1 MTDIDFE
8 ELDRAVNSLMNQ
20 RQQDSD
26 RASDNPTTDDKKTEI
41 AAVADDKKLETTSV
55 PETQTTTPAP
65 VAEVE
70 KTEIKPISESNE
82 PKESTPTEEPV
93 APSSTFG
100 HVFIAPEAKPEVV
113 SEAKPEV
120 TPEPEATHSP
130 EATGTQLESV
140 IEEPA
145 QSEPSEAAAADQ
157 ATDKTPAPEAE
168 DKAEKPV
175 FAPPVTPRHTG
186 RVMDVVAPS
195 SMGAATM
202 TARPASAVTRT
213 NTVVADPMV
222 NPVRAPR
229 MDASDGHESASS
241 NTPAETAAPALDT
254 TELANAISQSLSS
267 TDQSAD
273 TSSFGE
279 TAAEQPAS
287 SSLASPFLS
296 NASANIEKRPLGSY
310 GAGNTSDKN
319 GEVSMVSPDLM
330 GTEVTDDARPA
341 PEKNDL
347 GGKPRLSLE
356 PSSEVAAEESVGM
369 NSDLD
374 RELMA
379 LEMGIEGEL
388 ADGKSEAPEEE
399 QTPEVAATVAEL
411 DSLTNESNAAQA
423 DAPEESVVGHEQPV
437 VEVESEST
445 PQSVPS
451 FEQQAAASVMSSN
464 EPVETSTPEPAP
476 MFEAAAAQPQ
486 PVEEKK
492 PSGVMSFIIILILL
506 LLGAGGGAAAYYFL
520 LVQ

>member
-20 RQQDSD
+20 RRQDSD
-26 RASDNPTTDDKKTEI
+26 RASDSPAADDKKTEI
-41 AAVADDKKLETTSV
+41 AAVADDKKPEMTSV
-55 PETQTTTPAP
+55 SETQTITPAP

-100 HVFIAPEAKPEVV
+100 HVFIAPEAKPEV
-113 SEAKPEV
+113 

-130 EATGTQLESV
+130 ETTGTQSEPV

-145 QSEPSEAAAADQ
+145 QSEPSEAAATDQ
-157 ATDKTPAPEAE
+157 ATDKTPALEAE

-175 FAPPVTPRHTG
+175 FAPPITPRHTG

-195 SMGAATM
+195 SVSAAAMST
-202 TARPASAVTRT
+202 RPASAVRT

-229 MDASDGHESASS
+229 IDMSGNNESESS
-241 NTPAETAAPALDT
+241 STPAETAAPTLDT
-254 TELANAISQSLSS
+254 TDLANAISQSLSS
-267 TDQSAD
+267 TEQSAD

-296 NASANIEKRPLGSY
+296 NASATIEKRPLGSY
-310 GAGNTSDKN
+310 GAGNTSYEN
-319 GEVSMVSPDLM
+319 SEVSMVSPGLM
-330 GTEVTDDARPA
+330 GTEATDDVHPA

-347 GGKPRLSLE
+347 GSKPRLSLE

-388 ADGKSEAPEEE
+388 ADGNSEAPEEE

-411 DSLTNESNAAQA
+411 DSLTNESNAIEA
-423 DAPEESVVGHEQPV
+423 DAPEESAVEHEQPAA
-437 VEVESEST
+437 EVEGEST
-445 PQSVPS
+445 PQSAPS

>member
-26 RASDNPTTDDKKTEI
+26 RASDSPVTDDKKAET
-41 AAVADDKKLETTSV
+41 ASVADDKKIETTSV
-55 PETQTTTPAP
+55 SETQTTTPAP

-82 PKESTPTEEPV
+82 PKESTPAEEPV

-100 HVFIAPEAKPEVV
+100 HVFIAPEAKPEA
-113 SEAKPEV
+113 SS
-120 TPEPEATHSP
+120 EPEATDSP
-130 EATGTQLESV
+130 EATDAQPEPTV
-140 IEEPA
+140 EEPV
-145 QSEPSEAAAADQ
+145 QSEPVVADQ
-157 ATDKTPAPEAE
+157 VADEAPAPEVE
-168 DKAEKPV
+168 DKAEKSV

-195 SMGAATM
+195 SMSAAAM
-202 TARPASAVTRT
+202 TARPASAATRT

-229 MDASDGHESASS
+229 MDASGGHESASS

-267 TDQSAD
+267 TEQSAD
-273 TSSFGE
+273 TSSFAQA
-279 TAAEQPAS
+279 TAEQPAT
-287 SSLASPFLS
+287 SLASPFVS
-296 NASANIEKRPLGSY
+296 NASATIEKRPLGSY
-310 GAGNTSDKN
+310 GAGNTSDEN
-319 GEVSMVSPDLM
+319 SEVSMVSPDLM
-330 GTEVTDDARPA
+330 GTEATDDARPA

-388 ADGKSEAPEEE
+388 ADGNNEAPEEE

-423 DAPEESVVGHEQPV
+423 DAPEESAVGHEQPAA
-437 VEVESEST
+437 EVESENT
-445 PQSVPS
+445 PQSAPS
-451 FEQQAAASVMSSN
+451 FEQQAAVSAMNSN

-476 MFEAAAAQPQ
+476 MFEAAAVQPQ

>member
-26 RASDNPTTDDKKTEI
+26 RASDSPVTDDKKAET
-41 AAVADDKKLETTSV
+41 ASVADDKKIETTSV
-55 PETQTTTPAP
+55 SETQTTTPAP

-82 PKESTPTEEPV
+82 PKESTPAEEPV

-113 SEAKPEV
+113 PEAKPEV

-130 EATGTQLESV
+130 EATGTQSESV
-140 IEEPA
+140 IGEPA

-175 FAPPVTPRHTG
+175 FAPPITPRHTG

-195 SMGAATM
+195 SVGTAAMST
-202 TARPASAVTRT
+202 RPASSVRT

-229 MDASDGHESASS
+229 MDASGGHESASS
-241 NTPAETAAPALDT
+241 NTPAETAAPTLDT
-254 TELANAISQSLSS
+254 TDLANAISQSLSS
-267 TDQSAD
+267 TEQSA
-273 TSSFGE
+273 T
-279 TAAEQPAS
+279 
-287 SSLASPFLS
+287 SSLASPFVS
-296 NASANIEKRPLGSY
+296 NASATIEKRPLGSY
-310 GAGNTSDKN
+310 GAGNTSDEN

-330 GTEVTDDARPA
+330 GAEATDDVRPA

-388 ADGKSEAPEEE
+388 ADGNSEAPEEE

-411 DSLTNESNAAQA
+411 DSLTNESSAAQA
-423 DAPEESVVGHEQPV
+423 DAPEESAVGHEQPAA
-437 VEVESEST
+437 EVESEST

-451 FEQQAAASVMSSN
+451 FEQQAAVSVMSSN

>member
-20 RQQDSD
+20 RRQDSD
-26 RASDNPTTDDKKTEI
+26 RASDSPAADDKKTEI
-41 AAVADDKKLETTSV
+41 ASVADDKK
-55 PETQTTTPAP
+55 PETISVADSQTVDTAPA
-65 VAEVE
+65 AEVE

-82 PKESTPTEEPV
+82 PKEPAPAEEPT
-93 APSSTFG
+93 APVSTSG
-100 HVFIAPEAKPEVV
+100 HVFTAPEAKPEVV
-113 SEAKPEV
+113 PEVKPEV
-120 TPEPEATHSP
+120 TPESEATHSP
-130 EATGTQLESV
+130 EATGAQSESV
-140 IEEPA
+140 VEEPA
-145 QSEPSEAAAADQ
+145 QSEPSEAAVTDQ
-157 ATDKTPAPEAE
+157 AVDETPAPEAE
-168 DKAEKPV
+168 DKTEKPV
-175 FAPPVTPRHTG
+175 FVPPVTPRHTG

-195 SMGAATM
+195 SMSAAAMST
-202 TARPASAVTRT
+202 RPASAAART

-222 NPVRAPR
+222 NPVRTPR
-229 MDASDGHESASS
+229 MDISGGHDSVSS
-241 NTPAETAAPALDT
+241 NTPVETAAPTLDT
-254 TELANAISQSLSS
+254 TDLANAISQSLSS
-267 TDQSAD
+267 TEQPAD
-273 TSSFGE
+273 TSSF
-279 TAAEQPAS
+279 AEAPSEQSAT
-287 SSLASPFLS
+287 SSLASPFVS
-296 NASANIEKRPLGSY
+296 NASATIEKRPLGSY
-310 GAGNTSDKN
+310 GSGNTSDEN
-319 GEVSMVSPDLM
+319 SEVSMASPDLM
-330 GTEVTDDARPA
+330 GTEATDDARPA

-388 ADGKSEAPEEE
+388 ADGESEAPEEE

-411 DSLTNESNAAQA
+411 NSLTNESNAAQA

-445 PQSVPS
+445 PQSAPS

-464 EPVETSTPEPAP
+464 EPAETSTSEPAP

>member
-20 RQQDSD
+20 RRQDSD
-26 RASDNPTTDDKKTEI
+26 RASDSPAADDKKTE
-41 AAVADDKKLETTSV
+41 AASVADDKKPEATSV
-55 PETQTTTPAP
+55 ADSQAADAAP
-65 VAEVE
+65 TAEVE

-82 PKESTPTEEPV
+82 PKEPAPAEEPT
-93 APSSTFG
+93 APASTSG
-100 HVFIAPEAKPEVV
+100 HVFIAPETRPEVV
-113 SEAKPEV
+113 PEAKPEI
-120 TPEPEATHSP
+120 TPESEATHSP
-130 EATGTQLESV
+130 EVTNTQPGFV
-140 IEEPA
+140 VEEPA
-145 QSEPSEAAAADQ
+145 QPEPSEVAVTDQ

-168 DKAEKPV
+168 DKPEKSV

-186 RVMDVVAPS
+186 RVMDVVPPS
-195 SMGAATM
+195 SMSTAAMST
-202 TARPASAVTRT
+202 RPASAVRT

-229 MDASDGHESASS
+229 MDMSGGHESVSS
-241 NTPAETAAPALDT
+241 NTPVETAAPTLDT
-254 TELANAISQSLSS
+254 TDLANAISQSLSS
-267 TDQSAD
+267 TEQPAD

-287 SSLASPFLS
+287 SSLASPFVN
-296 NASANIEKRPLGSY
+296 NASVTIEKRPLGSY
-310 GAGNTSDKN
+310 GVGNASDEN
-319 GEVSMVSPDLM
+319 SEVSMVSSDLM
-330 GTEVTDDARPA
+330 GTEATDDAQPA
-341 PEKNDL
+341 PEKNGL

-379 LEMGIEGEL
+379 LEMGIKSEL
-388 ADGKSEAPEEE
+388 ADGDADASEEE

-411 DSLTNESNAAQA
+411 DSLTNESSAAEA
-423 DAPEESVVGHEQPV
+423 DTPEESAVENDQPAA
-437 VEVESEST
+437 ELASDSASQPT
-445 PQSVPS
+445 PT
-451 FEQQAAASVMSSN
+451 FDQQAAVATNAN
-464 EPVETSTPEPAP
+464 EPAESSTPEPAP

-486 PVEEKK
+486 PIEEKK

>member
-26 RASDNPTTDDKKTEI
+26 RASDSPVTDDKKAET
-41 AAVADDKKLETTSV
+41 ASVADDKKIETTSV
-55 PETQTTTPAP
+55 SETQTTTPAP

-100 HVFIAPEAKPEVV
+100 HVFIAPEAKPEA
-113 SEAKPEV
+113 SS
-120 TPEPEATHSP
+120 EPEATDSP
-130 EATGTQLESV
+130 EATDAQPEPTV
-140 IEEPA
+140 EEPV
-145 QSEPSEAAAADQ
+145 QSEPVVADQ
-157 ATDKTPAPEAE
+157 VADEAPAPEVE
-168 DKAEKPV
+168 DKAEKSV

-195 SMGAATM
+195 SMSAAAM
-202 TARPASAVTRT
+202 TARPASAATRT

-229 MDASDGHESASS
+229 MDASGNHKSESSS
-241 NTPAETAAPALDT
+241 TPAETAAPTLDT
-254 TELANAISQSLSS
+254 TDLANAISQSLSS
-267 TDQSAD
+267 TEQSAD
-273 TSSFGE
+273 TSSFAQA
-279 TAAEQPAS
+279 TAEQPAT
-287 SSLASPFLS
+287 SLASPFVS
-296 NASANIEKRPLGSY
+296 NASATIEKRPLGSY
-310 GAGNTSDKN
+310 GAGNTSDEN

-330 GTEVTDDARPA
+330 GTEATDDARPA

-388 ADGKSEAPEEE
+388 ADGNSEAPEEE

-437 VEVESEST
+437 AEVESENT
-445 PQSVPS
+445 PRSAPS

>member
-26 RASDNPTTDDKKTEI
+26 RASGSPAADDKKTE
-41 AAVADDKKLETTSV
+41 AASVADDKKPETTSV
-55 PETQTTTPAP
+55 TDSQPADTAP
-65 VAEVE
+65 VVEAE

-82 PKESTPTEEPV
+82 PKEPAPAKEPT
-93 APSSTFG
+93 APASTFG

-113 SEAKPEV
+113 PEVKPEI

-130 EATGTQLESV
+130 EATNTQPESV
-140 IEEPA
+140 VEELA
-145 QSEPSEAAAADQ
+145 QSEPSEAAVTDQ
-157 ATDKTPAPEAE
+157 AVDETPAPEAE
-168 DKAEKPV
+168 DKTEKPV
-175 FAPPVTPRHTG
+175 FVPPVTPRHTG

-195 SMGAATM
+195 SMSTAAMST
-202 TARPASAVTRT
+202 RPASAVART

-222 NPVRAPR
+222 NPVRTPR
-229 MDASDGHESASS
+229 MDISGGHESVSS
-241 NTPAETAAPALDT
+241 NTPVETAAPTLDT

-279 TAAEQPAS
+279 TAAGQPTS

-296 NASANIEKRPLGSY
+296 NASATIEKRPLGSY
-310 GAGNTSDKN
+310 GAGNGSDEN
-319 GEVSMVSPDLM
+319 SEASMVSPDLM
-330 GTEVTDDARPA
+330 GTEATDDARPA

-411 DSLTNESNAAQA
+411 DSLTNESSAVEM
-423 DAPEESVVGHEQPV
+423 DAPEESAVEHEQPA
-437 VEVESEST
+437 VEVDSESASQLT
-445 PQSVPS
+445 PM
-451 FEQQAAASVMSSN
+451 FDQQAAVAMNAN
-464 EPVETSTPEPAP
+464 EPAESSTPEPAP

-486 PVEEKK
+486 PIEEKK
-492 PSGVMSFIIILILL
+492 PSGVLSFIIILILL

>member
-26 RASDNPTTDDKKTEI
+26 RASDSPVTDDKKAET
-41 AAVADDKKLETTSV
+41 ASVADDKKLETTSV
-55 PETQTTTPAP
+55 SDTQTTTPAP

-70 KTEIKPISESNE
+70 RTEIKPISESNE

-100 HVFIAPEAKPEVV
+100 HVFIAPEAKPEA
-113 SEAKPEV
+113 SS
-120 TPEPEATHSP
+120 EPEATHSP
-130 EATGTQLESV
+130 ETTD
-140 IEEPA
+140 A
-145 QSEPSEAAAADQ
+145 QSEPMVEEPVQPEPVVADQ
-157 ATDKTPAPEAE
+157 VADEAPAPEVE
-168 DKAEKPV
+168 DKAEKSV

-195 SMGAATM
+195 SMSAAAM

-296 NASANIEKRPLGSY
+296 NASATIEKRPLGSY

-411 DSLTNESNAAQA
+411 DSLTNEASAAQA
-423 DAPEESVVGHEQPV
+423 DAPEESAVGHEQPAA
-437 VEVESEST
+437 EVESENT
-445 PQSVPS
+445 PQSAPS

>member
-26 RASDNPTTDDKKTEI
+26 RASDSPVTDDKKAET
-41 AAVADDKKLETTSV
+41 ASVADDKKIETTSV
-55 PETQTTTPAP
+55 SETQTTTPAP

-82 PKESTPTEEPV
+82 PKESTPAEEPV

-100 HVFIAPEAKPEVV
+100 HVFIAPEAKPEA
-113 SEAKPEV
+113 SS
-120 TPEPEATHSP
+120 EPEATDSP
-130 EATGTQLESV
+130 EATDAQPEPTV
-140 IEEPA
+140 EEPV
-145 QSEPSEAAAADQ
+145 QSEPVVADQ
-157 ATDKTPAPEAE
+157 VADEAPAPEVE
-168 DKAEKPV
+168 DKAEKSV

-195 SMGAATM
+195 SMSAAAM
-202 TARPASAVTRT
+202 TARPASAATRT

-229 MDASDGHESASS
+229 MDASGGHESASS
-241 NTPAETAAPALDT
+241 NTPAETAAPTLDT
-254 TELANAISQSLSS
+254 TELANTISQSLSS

-296 NASANIEKRPLGSY
+296 NASATIEKRPLGSY
-310 GAGNTSDKN
+310 GAGNASDEN
-319 GEVSMVSPDLM
+319 SEVSMVSPDLM
-330 GTEVTDDARPA
+330 GAEATDDTQPA

-356 PSSEVAAEESVGM
+356 PSPEVAAEESVST

-379 LEMGIEGEL
+379 LEMGIKSEL
-388 ADGKSEAPEEE
+388 ADGDADASEEE
-399 QTPEVAATVAEL
+399 QMPEVAATVAEL
-411 DSLTNESNAAQA
+411 DSLTNESSTAET
-423 DAPEESVVGHEQPV
+423 DMPEEDNVENDQPAADGD
-437 VEVESEST
+437 SESASQPT
-445 PQSVPS
+445 PV
-451 FEQQAAASVMSSN
+451 FNQQAAVAMNAN
-464 EPVETSTPEPAP
+464 EPAESSTPEPAP

-486 PVEEKK
+486 PIEEKK

>member
-26 RASDNPTTDDKKTEI
+26 RASDSPAADDKKTEI
-41 AAVADDKKLETTSV
+41 AAVADDKKPETTSV
-55 PETQTTTPAP
+55 ADSQAADAAP
-65 VAEVE
+65 TAEVE

-82 PKESTPTEEPV
+82 PKEPAPAEEPT
-93 APSSTFG
+93 APASTSG

-113 SEAKPEV
+113 PEVKPEI
-120 TPEPEATHSP
+120 TPESEATHSS
-130 EATGTQLESV
+130 EATGAQSKSV
-140 IEEPA
+140 VEEPA
-145 QSEPSEAAAADQ
+145 QPEPSEAAVTDQ
-157 ATDKTPAPEAE
+157 ATDETPAPEAE
-168 DKAEKPV
+168 DKPEKSV

-195 SMGAATM
+195 SMSTAAMST
-202 TARPASAVTRT
+202 RPASAVRT

-222 NPVRAPR
+222 NPVRTPR
-229 MDASDGHESASS
+229 MDMSGGHESVSS
-241 NTPAETAAPALDT
+241 NTPTEAAAPTLDT
-254 TELANAISQSLSS
+254 TDLANAISRSLSS
-267 TDQSAD
+267 TEQPAD
-273 TSSFGE
+273 TSSFAE
-279 TAAEQPAS
+279 AASEQSAT
-287 SSLASPFLS
+287 SSLASPFVN
-296 NASANIEKRPLGSY
+296 NASATIEKRPLGSY
-310 GAGNTSDKN
+310 GAGNASDEN
-319 GEVSMVSPDLM
+319 SEVSMVSPDLM
-330 GTEVTDDARPA
+330 GAEATDDTQPA

-356 PSSEVAAEESVGM
+356 PSPEVAAEESVST

-379 LEMGIEGEL
+379 LEMGIKSEL
-388 ADGKSEAPEEE
+388 ADGDADASKEE

-411 DSLTNESNAAQA
+411 DSLTNEPSTAET
-423 DAPEESVVGHEQPV
+423 DMPEEDNVENGQPAADGD
-437 VEVESEST
+437 SESASQPT
-445 PQSVPS
+445 PV
-451 FEQQAAASVMSSN
+451 FNQQAAVAMNAN
-464 EPVETSTPEPAP
+464 EPAESSTPEPAP

-486 PVEEKK
+486 PIEEKK

>member
-26 RASDNPTTDDKKTEI
+26 RASDSPVTDDKKAET
-41 AAVADDKKLETTSV
+41 ASVADDKELETTSV
-55 PETQTTTPAP
+55 SETQTTTPAP
-65 VAEVE
+65 VAKVE

-82 PKESTPTEEPV
+82 PKESTPVEEPV

-130 EATGTQLESV
+130 EATGTQSESV
-140 IEEPA
+140 IEKPA
-145 QSEPSEAAAADQ
+145 QVEPSGAAAADQ

-168 DKAEKPV
+168 DKTEKPV
-175 FAPPVTPRHTG
+175 FVPPVTPRHTG

-195 SMGAATM
+195 SMSAAAMST
-202 TARPASAVTRT
+202 RPASAVRT

-229 MDASDGHESASS
+229 IDMSGNNESESS
-241 NTPAETAAPALDT
+241 STPAETAAPALDT

-287 SSLASPFLS
+287 SSLASPVLS
-296 NASANIEKRPLGSY
+296 NASATIEKRPLGSY

-423 DAPEESVVGHEQPV
+423 DAPEESAVGHEQPAA
-437 VEVESEST
+437 EVESEST
-445 PQSVPS
+445 PQSVSS
-451 FEQQAAASVMSSN
+451 FEQQAAVSAMSSN
-464 EPVETSTPEPAP
+464 EPAETSTPEPAP

>member
-26 RASDNPTTDDKKTEI
+26 RASDSPVTDDKKAET
-41 AAVADDKKLETTSV
+41 ASVADDKKLETTSV
-55 PETQTTTPAP
+55 SETQTTTPAP
-65 VAEVE
+65 VAKVE

-82 PKESTPTEEPV
+82 PKESTPVEEPV

-130 EATGTQLESV
+130 EATGTQSESV
-140 IEEPA
+140 IEKPA
-145 QSEPSEAAAADQ
+145 QLEPSGAAAADQ

-168 DKAEKPV
+168 DKTEKPV
-175 FAPPVTPRHTG
+175 FVPPVTPRHTG

-195 SMGAATM
+195 SMSAAAMST
-202 TARPASAVTRT
+202 RPASAAART

-229 MDASDGHESASS
+229 MDMSGGHESVSS
-241 NTPAETAAPALDT
+241 NTPVETAAPTLDT
-254 TELANAISQSLSS
+254 TDLANAISQSLSS
-267 TDQSAD
+267 TEQPAD
-273 TSSFGE
+273 TSSFAE
-279 TAAEQPAS
+279 AASEQSAT
-287 SSLASPFLS
+287 SSLASPFVN
-296 NASANIEKRPLGSY
+296 NASVTIEKRPLGSY
-310 GAGNTSDKN
+310 GAGNTSDEN
-319 GEVSMVSPDLM
+319 SEVSMVSPDLM
-330 GTEVTDDARPA
+330 GAEATDDAQSA

-379 LEMGIEGEL
+379 LEMGIKSEL
-388 ADGKSEAPEEE
+388 ADGDADASEEE

-411 DSLTNESNAAQA
+411 DSLTNESSAAEA
-423 DAPEESVVGHEQPV
+423 EMPEEGAVENDQPAA
-437 VEVESEST
+437 ELASDSASQPT
-445 PQSVPS
+445 PT
-451 FEQQAAASVMSSN
+451 FDQQAAVAMNAN
-464 EPVETSTPEPAP
+464 EPAESSTPEPAP

-486 PVEEKK
+486 PIEEKK

>member
-1 MTDIDFE
+1 
-8 ELDRAVNSLMNQ
+8 
-20 RQQDSD
+20 
-26 RASDNPTTDDKKTEI
+26 
-41 AAVADDKKLETTSV
+41 VADDKK
-55 PETQTTTPAP
+55 PETASVADSQTAETAP
-65 VAEVE
+65 MAEVE

-82 PKESTPTEEPV
+82 PKEPAPAGEPT
-93 APSSTFG
+93 APASTFG

-113 SEAKPEV
+113 PEAKPEV

-130 EATGTQLESV
+130 EATGTQSESV

-157 ATDKTPAPEAE
+157 ATDKIPAPEAE
-168 DKAEKPV
+168 DKMEKSV

-186 RVMDVVAPS
+186 RVMDVVPPS
-195 SMGAATM
+195 SMSAAAMST
-202 TARPASAVTRT
+202 RPASAAART

-229 MDASDGHESASS
+229 MDMSGGHESVSS
-241 NTPAETAAPALDT
+241 NTPVETAAPTLDT
-254 TELANAISQSLSS
+254 TDLANAISQSLSS
-267 TDQSAD
+267 TEQPAD
-273 TSSFGE
+273 TSSFAE
-279 TAAEQPAS
+279 AASEQSAT
-287 SSLASPFLS
+287 SSLASPFVN
-296 NASANIEKRPLGSY
+296 NASATIEKRPLGSY
-310 GAGNTSDKN
+310 GTSN
-319 GEVSMVSPDLM
+319 GSDENSEVSMVSPDLM
-330 GTEVTDDARPA
+330 GAEATDDAQPA

-379 LEMGIEGEL
+379 LEMGIKSEL
-388 ADGKSEAPEEE
+388 ADGDADASEEE

-411 DSLTNESNAAQA
+411 DSLTNESSTAETDMPEKSAVENDQPAA
-423 DAPEESVVGHEQPV
+423 DVD
-437 VEVESEST
+437 SESASQST
-445 PQSVPS
+445 PM
-451 FEQQAAASVMSSN
+451 FDQQAAVAMNAN

-486 PVEEKK
+486 PIEEKK

>member
-26 RASDNPTTDDKKTEI
+26 RASDSPAADDKKTEI
-41 AAVADDKKLETTSV
+41 ASVADDKK
-55 PETQTTTPAP
+55 PETASVADSQPADTAP
-65 VAEVE
+65 AV

-82 PKESTPTEEPV
+82 PKEPAPAGEPT
-93 APSSTFG
+93 APASTFG
-100 HVFIAPEAKPEVV
+100 HVFIAP
-113 SEAKPEV
+113 EAKPEV

-130 EATGTQLESV
+130 EATGTQSESV
-140 IEEPA
+140 IEGPA

-157 ATDKTPAPEAE
+157 ATDKIPAPEAE
-168 DKAEKPV
+168 DKMEKSV

-186 RVMDVVAPS
+186 RVMDVVPPS
-195 SMGAATM
+195 SMSAAAMST
-202 TARPASAVTRT
+202 RPASAAART

-229 MDASDGHESASS
+229 MDMSGGHESVSS
-241 NTPAETAAPALDT
+241 NTPVETAAPTLDT
-254 TELANAISQSLSS
+254 TDLANAISQSLSS
-267 TDQSAD
+267 TEQPAD
-273 TSSFGE
+273 TSSFAE
-279 TAAEQPAS
+279 AASEQSAT
-287 SSLASPFLS
+287 SSLASPFVN
-296 NASANIEKRPLGSY
+296 NASATIEKRPLGSY
-310 GAGNTSDKN
+310 GTSN
-319 GEVSMVSPDLM
+319 GSDENSEVSMVSPDLM
-330 GTEVTDDARPA
+330 GAEATDDTQPA

-356 PSSEVAAEESVGM
+356 PSPEVAAEESVST

-379 LEMGIEGEL
+379 LEMGIKSEL
-388 ADGKSEAPEEE
+388 ADGDADASEEE

-411 DSLTNESNAAQA
+411 DSLTNESSTAETDMPEKSAVENDQPAA
-423 DAPEESVVGHEQPV
+423 DVD
-437 VEVESEST
+437 SESASQST
-445 PQSVPS
+445 PM
-451 FEQQAAASVMSSN
+451 FEQQAAVAMNAN

-486 PVEEKK
+486 PIEEKK